1 MYNGSMKK
9 LLIVTL
15 LILVG
20 IQFVPMDVPS
30 EVPSD
35 PKIAVDAPEEVQA
48 VLKRACFD
56 CHSNKV
62 VFPWYSSI
70 APVSWFTKMHVKEGR
85 EHMNFSTWTS
95 YSEEKRL
102 KYLQKIP
109 KAIKSK
115 MPLPSYLLIHKE
127 AVLSDADKEV
137 LTKWAEE
144 AAFDL
149 E

>member
-20 IQFVPMDVPS
+20 IQFIPMDVPS

-48 VLKRACFD
+48 ILKRACFD

-85 EHMNFSTWTS
+85 EHMNFSTWTN

-102 KYLQKIP
+102 KYLEKIP

-137 LTKWAEE
+137 LTKWATD

>member
-9 LLIVTL
+9 LLL
-15 LILVG
+15 LILLIFVG

-35 PKIAVDAPEEVQA
+35 PKLAVDAPKEVQA

-85 EHMNFSTWTS
+85 EHMNFSIWKS

>member
-1 MYNGSMKK
+1 MYNCFMKK

-15 LILVG
+15 LILIG
-20 IQFVPMDVPS
+20 IQFIRMDVPS
-30 EVPSD
+30 DVPTEAKLAVEV
-35 PKIAVDAPEEVQA
+35 PEEVQA
-48 VLKRACFD
+48 VLKRACFS
-56 CHSNKV
+56 CHSNNV

-85 EHMNFSTWTS
+85 EHMNFSTWQS
-95 YSEEKRL
+95 YDEEKQL
-102 KYLQKIP
+102 KFLEKIP

-127 AVLSDADKEV
+127 AVLSDKDKE
-137 LTKWAEE
+137 LLSKWATDT
-144 AAFDL
+144 AFDL